1 MEKSSKMTLK
11 DLLKQEK
18 TLRSSKNN
26 SESLTKCIEII
37 TYIENSPSDVI
48 YNTLSSIISAKNQR
62 IYVIFGIYQHLL
74 EKTKFLENESIKSK
88 YLKLLESSLK
98 NNKDKSIDYLS
109 EKKTILDYFDKK
121 EFDLIEKTLLN
132 INLNLN
138 SNQTYF
144 NTSQYNKTLP
154 KEEVMITAS
163 SKNNYVLLADQS
175 MITNSNSNNAKSVD
189 VEDNRNNKSKE
200 NNNNTNN
207 NTKENKKF
215 KANMKLPHVLFIINV
230 NLNSEQV
237 IELIN
242 NLMKKIACLNV
253 YIKKDNKFEY
263 ESFYQV
269 HNLFFCKK
277 EETILDLSIILENDE
292 NNFNSGTLNILNENE
307 RKICIKSIKG
317 NDNKIQKKILKFLNL
332 LTIHINKIKIL
343 KLSKNFKLSY
353 NLEIFLNSKI
363 FQKKNSLY
371 KKKNL
376 NIINFF
382 NKNNGNSFSDNSS
395 KISHSNK
402 NYTTY
407 VDEDTFIEKQN
418 NFANK
423 FLDIYKLLSKDDY
436 SLGKNINL
444 FINNFKNNYKE
455 FKNYDKLNTKEIMI
469 KIIKICEESE
479 KILNSN
485 FNFNTYDNNLYRD
498 AIEQFIYNK
507 IYFTLFEIYNK
518 KFQKM
523 NNIFNEKKNN
533 LNQKFSKFEIINKLG
548 IKNKFILN
556 DENPFATSINLI
568 NMIQYEQNPK
578 NKFKNLTQCSLEIR
592 NSILFNSKGKTELDS
607 MDDELPIFI
616 YLCTQ
621 VNLNNFYAEL
631 NLIDDYL
638 KCTLRDDM
646 IQNKVVTNLM
656 SGFTYISK
664 GLIEQDENNNNNIII
679 NNNINDNDIINN
691 NINDNKIINIDEENN
706 EYNNKQINII
716 EDNKEEQ
723 SKNFIQN
730 NKISEDNSSN
740 LRESSIK
747 LKSD

>member
-1 MEKSSKMTLK
+1 MENSSTITLK

-18 TLRSSKNN
+18 TLRTYKNN
-26 SESLTKCIEII
+26 TESLAKCIEII
-37 TYIENSPSDVI
+37 TYIENSPSDTI
-48 YNTLSSIISAKNQR
+48 YSTLSSIISAKNQS

-74 EKTKFLENESIKSK
+74 EKTKFLENDSIKNK

-98 NNKDKSIDYLS
+98 SNKDKSIDYLS
-109 EKKTILDYFDKK
+109 EKKTILDYFNKK
-121 EFDLIEKTLLN
+121 EFDLIEKTILN
-132 INLNLN
+132 INLDIN
-138 SNQTYF
+138 SNPTYF
-144 NTSQYNKTLP
+144 NTSHYNKTLS
-154 KEEVMITAS
+154 KEDVMITAS

-175 MITNSNSNNAKSVD
+175 MITSSNSNNAKSVD
-189 VEDNRNNKSKE
+189 IDDNRNNISNNSKE
-200 NNNNTNN
+200 INN
-207 NTKENKKF
+207 KDHKKF
-215 KANMKLPHVLFIINV
+215 KANMKLPYVLFIINV
-230 NLNSEQV
+230 NLNSAQV

-242 NLMKKIACLNV
+242 NLMKKISCLNV
-253 YIKKDNKFEY
+253 FKLKENKFEY
-263 ESFYQV
+263 VSIYKA

-277 EETILDLSIILENDE
+277 EETIFHLTIILENDE
-292 NNFNSGTLNILNENE
+292 NNFSSGTLNILNENE
-307 RKICIKSIKG
+307 RKIYIKSIKG

-332 LTIHINKIKIL
+332 LTVQVNKIKIL
-343 KLSKNFKLSY
+343 KLSKNFNLNY

-376 NIINFF
+376 NIINYF
-382 NKNNGNSFSDNSS
+382 NKNNGNSFSENSS
-395 KISHSNK
+395 KTSNSNK

-444 FINNFKNNYKE
+444 FINNFKNNYKD
-455 FKNYDKLNTKEIMI
+455 FKNYDKINTKEIMI

-518 KFQKM
+518 KFLKT
-523 NNIFNEKKNN
+523 NNIFNEKKKE
-533 LNQKFSKFEIINKLG
+533 LNKKLSKFEIIKKLG
-548 IKNKFILN
+548 IKNKFISN

-578 NKFKNLTQCSLEIR
+578 KKFKNLTQCSLEIR

-616 YLCTQ
+616 YMCTQ

-656 SGFTYISK
+656 SGFMYISK
-664 GLIEQDENNNNNIII
+664 GLIDQDENNNNNNII
-679 NNNINDNDIINN
+679 NENI
-691 NINDNKIINIDEENN
+691 INDNKIINIDDEES
-706 EYNNKQINII
+706 EYNNNHINII
-716 EDNKEEQ
+716 EDNKEKQ
-723 SKNFIQN
+723 KNIIQN
-730 NKISEDNSSN
+730 NNISEDNSSN
-740 LRESSIK
+740 LRESTIK
-747 LKSD
+747 LKND

>member
-1 MEKSSKMTLK
+1 MENSSKMTLK

-26 SESLTKCIEII
+26 SESLAKCIEII
-37 TYIENSPSDVI
+37 TYIENSPADTI
-48 YNTLSSIISAKNQR
+48 YNTLSSIISSKNQS

-74 EKTKFLENESIKSK
+74 EKTKFLENESIKTK

-98 NNKDKSIDYLS
+98 SNKDKSIDYLS
-109 EKKTILDYFDKK
+109 EKKTILDYFNKK
-121 EFDLIEKTLLN
+121 EFDLVEKTLLN
-132 INLNLN
+132 INLNIN
-138 SNQTYF
+138 SNPTYF

-175 MITNSNSNNAKSVD
+175 MITSSNSNNAKSVD
-189 VEDNRNNKSKE
+189 VEDHRNNEKE
-200 NNNNTNN
+200 INNNINRD
-207 NTKENKKF
+207 NKKF
-215 KANMKLPHVLFIINV
+215 KANMKLPYVLFIINV
-230 NLNSEQV
+230 NLNSGQV

-242 NLMKKIACLNV
+242 NLMKKISCLNV
-253 YIKKDNKFEY
+253 FKMKENKFEY
-263 ESFYQV
+263 VSIYKAN
-269 HNLFFCKK
+269 NLFFCKK
-277 EETILDLSIILENDE
+277 EETLFNLTIVLENDE
-292 NNFNSGTLNILNENE
+292 NNFSSGTLNILNENE
-307 RKICIKSIKG
+307 RKIYIKTIKG
-317 NDNKIQKKILKFLNL
+317 NDNKIQKKILKFLSL
-332 LTIHINKIKIL
+332 LTLHINKIKIL
-343 KLSKNFKLSY
+343 KLSKNFNLNY

-376 NIINFF
+376 NIINYF
-382 NKNNGNSFSDNSS
+382 NKNNSFSDSS
-395 KISHSNK
+395 KTSHSNK

-507 IYFTLFEIYNK
+507 IYFTLIEIYNK
-518 KFQKM
+518 KFLKM
-523 NNIFNEKKNN
+523 NNIFNEKKSK
-533 LNQKFSKFEIINKLG
+533 LNKKFSKFEIINKLG
-548 IKNKFILN
+548 IKNKFISN

-568 NMIQYEQNPK
+568 NMIQFEQNPK
-578 NKFKNLTQCSLEIR
+578 KKFKNLTQCSLEIR

-679 NNNINDNDIINN
+679 NNNNINDN
-691 NINDNKIINIDEENN
+691 NKIINIDGEDN
-706 EYNNKQINII
+706 EYNNNQINLI
-716 EDNKEEQ
+716 EDNKQEH
-723 SKNFIQN
+723 SKDFIQN
-730 NKISEDNSSN
+730 NKISEDNSNN
-740 LRESSIK
+740 LRESTIK

>member
-1 MEKSSKMTLK
+1 MENSSKMTLK

-26 SESLTKCIEII
+26 SESLAKCIEII
-37 TYIENSPSDVI
+37 TYIENSPADTI
-48 YNTLSSIISAKNQR
+48 YNTLSSIISSKNQS
-62 IYVIFGIYQHLL
+62 IHVIFGIYQHLL
-74 EKTKFLENESIKSK
+74 EKTKFLENESIKTK

-98 NNKDKSIDYLS
+98 SNKDKSIDYLS
-109 EKKTILDYFDKK
+109 EKKTILDYFNKK
-121 EFDLIEKTLLN
+121 EFDLVEKTLLN
-132 INLNLN
+132 INLNIN
-138 SNQTYF
+138 SNPTYF

-175 MITNSNSNNAKSVD
+175 MITSSNSNNAKSVD
-189 VEDNRNNKSKE
+189 VEDNRNNEKDI
-200 NNNNTNN
+200 NTNIN
-207 NTKENKKF
+207 RDNKKF
-215 KANMKLPHVLFIINV
+215 KANMKLPYVLFIINV
-230 NLNSEQV
+230 NLNSGQV

-242 NLMKKIACLNV
+242 NLMKKISCLNV
-253 YIKKDNKFEY
+253 FKMKENKFEY
-263 ESFYQV
+263 VSIYKAN
-269 HNLFFCKK
+269 NLFFCKK
-277 EETILDLSIILENDE
+277 EETLFNLTIVLENDE
-292 NNFNSGTLNILNENE
+292 NNFSSGTLNILNENE
-307 RKICIKSIKG
+307 RKIYIKTIKG
-317 NDNKIQKKILKFLNL
+317 NDNKIQKKILKFLSL
-332 LTIHINKIKIL
+332 LTLHINKIKIL
-343 KLSKNFKLSY
+343 KLSKNFNLNY

-376 NIINFF
+376 NIINYF
-382 NKNNGNSFSDNSS
+382 NKNNSFSDSS
-395 KISHSNK
+395 KTSHSNK

-518 KFQKM
+518 KFLKI
-523 NNIFNEKKNN
+523 NNIFNEKKNK
-533 LNQKFSKFEIINKLG
+533 LNKKFSKFEIINKLG
-548 IKNKFILN
+548 IKNKFISN

-568 NMIQYEQNPK
+568 NMIQFEQNPK
-578 NKFKNLTQCSLEIR
+578 KKFKNLTQCSLEIR

-679 NNNINDNDIINN
+679 NNNINVN
-691 NINDNKIINIDEENN
+691 NKIINIDGEDN
-706 EYNNKQINII
+706 EYNNNQINLI
-716 EDNKEEQ
+716 EDNKQEH
-723 SKNFIQN
+723 SKDFIQN
-730 NKISEDNSSN
+730 NKISEDNSNN
-740 LRESSIK
+740 LRESTIK

>member
-1 MEKSSKMTLK
+1 MENSSKMTLK

-26 SESLTKCIEII
+26 SESLAKCIEII
-37 TYIENSPSDVI
+37 TYIENSPADTI
-48 YNTLSSIISAKNQR
+48 YNTLSSIISSKNQS
-62 IYVIFGIYQHLL
+62 IHVIFGIYQHLL
-74 EKTKFLENESIKSK
+74 EKTKFLENELIKTK

-98 NNKDKSIDYLS
+98 SNKDKSIDYLS
-109 EKKTILDYFDKK
+109 EKKTILDYFNKK
-121 EFDLIEKTLLN
+121 EFDLVEKTLLN
-132 INLNLN
+132 INLNIN
-138 SNQTYF
+138 SNPTYF

-175 MITNSNSNNAKSVD
+175 MITSSNSNNAKSVD
-189 VEDNRNNKSKE
+189 VEDHRNNEKE
-200 NNNNTNN
+200 INNNINRD
-207 NTKENKKF
+207 NKKF
-215 KANMKLPHVLFIINV
+215 KANMKLPYVLFIINV
-230 NLNSEQV
+230 NLNSGQV

-242 NLMKKIACLNV
+242 NLMKKISCLNV
-253 YIKKDNKFEY
+253 FKMKENKFEY
-263 ESFYQV
+263 VSIYKAN
-269 HNLFFCKK
+269 NLFFCKK
-277 EETILDLSIILENDE
+277 EETLFNLTIVLENDE
-292 NNFNSGTLNILNENE
+292 NNFSSGTLNILNENE
-307 RKICIKSIKG
+307 RKIYIKTIKG
-317 NDNKIQKKILKFLNL
+317 NDNKIQKKILKFLSL
-332 LTIHINKIKIL
+332 LTLHINKIKIL
-343 KLSKNFKLSY
+343 KLSKNFNLNY

-376 NIINFF
+376 NIINYF
-382 NKNNGNSFSDNSS
+382 NKNNSFSDSS
-395 KISHSNK
+395 KTSHSNK

-518 KFQKM
+518 KFLKI
-523 NNIFNEKKNN
+523 NNIFNEKKSK
-533 LNQKFSKFEIINKLG
+533 LNKKFSKFEIINKLG
-548 IKNKFILN
+548 IKNKFISN

-568 NMIQYEQNPK
+568 NMIQFEQNPK
-578 NKFKNLTQCSLEIR
+578 KKFKNLTQCSLEIR

-679 NNNINDNDIINN
+679 NNNNINDN
-691 NINDNKIINIDEENN
+691 NKIINIDGEDN
-706 EYNNKQINII
+706 EYNNNQINLI
-716 EDNKEEQ
+716 EDNKQEH
-723 SKNFIQN
+723 SKDFIQN
-730 NKISEDNSSN
+730 NKISEDNSNN
-740 LRESSIK
+740 LRESTIK

>member
-1 MEKSSKMTLK
+1 MENSSKTTLK

-26 SESLTKCIEII
+26 SESLAKCIEII
-37 TYIENSPSDVI
+37 TYIENSPADTI
-48 YNTLSSIISAKNQR
+48 YNTLSSIISSKNQS
-62 IYVIFGIYQHLL
+62 IHVIFGIYQHLL
-74 EKTKFLENESIKSK
+74 EKTKFLENESIKTK

-98 NNKDKSIDYLS
+98 SNKDKSIDYLS
-109 EKKTILDYFDKK
+109 EKKTILDYFNKK
-121 EFDLIEKTLLN
+121 EFDLVEKTLLN
-132 INLNLN
+132 INLNIN
-138 SNQTYF
+138 SNPTYF
-144 NTSQYNKTLP
+144 NTSHYNKTLP

-175 MITNSNSNNAKSVD
+175 MITSSNSNNAKSVD
-189 VEDNRNNKSKE
+189 VEDHRNNEKE
-200 NNNNTNN
+200 INNNINRD
-207 NTKENKKF
+207 NKKF
-215 KANMKLPHVLFIINV
+215 KANMKLPYVLFIINV
-230 NLNSEQV
+230 NLNSGQV

-242 NLMKKIACLNV
+242 NLMKKISCLNV
-253 YIKKDNKFEY
+253 FKMKENKFEY
-263 ESFYQV
+263 VSIYKAN
-269 HNLFFCKK
+269 NLFFCKK
-277 EETILDLSIILENDE
+277 EETLFNLTIVLENDE
-292 NNFNSGTLNILNENE
+292 NNFSSGTLNILNENE
-307 RKICIKSIKG
+307 RKIYIKTIKG
-317 NDNKIQKKILKFLNL
+317 NDNKIQKKILKFLSL
-332 LTIHINKIKIL
+332 LTLHINKIKIL
-343 KLSKNFKLSY
+343 KLSKNFNLNY

-376 NIINFF
+376 NIINYF
-382 NKNNGNSFSDNSS
+382 NKNNSFSDSS
-395 KISHSNK
+395 KTSHSNK

-518 KFQKM
+518 KFLKI
-523 NNIFNEKKNN
+523 NNIFNEKKSK
-533 LNQKFSKFEIINKLG
+533 LNKKFSKFEIINKLG
-548 IKNKFILN
+548 IKNKFISN

-568 NMIQYEQNPK
+568 NMIQFEQNPK
-578 NKFKNLTQCSLEIR
+578 KKFKNLTQCSLEIR

-616 YLCTQ
+616 YMCTQ

-679 NNNINDNDIINN
+679 NNNNINDN
-691 NINDNKIINIDEENN
+691 NKIINIDGEDN
-706 EYNNKQINII
+706 EYNNNQINLI
-716 EDNKEEQ
+716 EDNKQEH
-723 SKNFIQN
+723 SKDFIQN
-730 NKISEDNSSN
+730 NKISEDNSNN
-740 LRESSIK
+740 LRESTIK

>member
-1 MEKSSKMTLK
+1 MENSSKMTLK

-26 SESLTKCIEII
+26 SESLAKCIEII
-37 TYIENSPSDVI
+37 TYIENSPADTI
-48 YNTLSSIISAKNQR
+48 YNTLSSIISSKNQS

-74 EKTKFLENESIKSK
+74 EKTKFLENESIKTK

-98 NNKDKSIDYLS
+98 SNKDKSIDYLS
-109 EKKTILDYFDKK
+109 EKKTILDYFNKK
-121 EFDLIEKTLLN
+121 EFDLVEKTLLN
-132 INLNLN
+132 INLNIN
-138 SNQTYF
+138 SNPTYF

-175 MITNSNSNNAKSVD
+175 MITSSNSNNAKSVD
-189 VEDNRNNKSKE
+189 VEDHRNNEKE
-200 NNNNTNN
+200 INNNINRD
-207 NTKENKKF
+207 NKKF
-215 KANMKLPHVLFIINV
+215 KANMKLPYVLFIINV
-230 NLNSEQV
+230 NLNSGQV

-242 NLMKKIACLNV
+242 NLMKKISCLNV
-253 YIKKDNKFEY
+253 FKMKENKFEY
-263 ESFYQV
+263 VSIYKAN
-269 HNLFFCKK
+269 NLFFCKK
-277 EETILDLSIILENDE
+277 EETLFNLTIVLENDE
-292 NNFNSGTLNILNENE
+292 NNFSSGTLNILNENE
-307 RKICIKSIKG
+307 RKIYIKTIKG
-317 NDNKIQKKILKFLNL
+317 NDNKIQKKILKFLSL
-332 LTIHINKIKIL
+332 LTLHINKIKIL
-343 KLSKNFKLSY
+343 KLSKNFNLNY

-376 NIINFF
+376 NIINYF
-382 NKNNGNSFSDNSS
+382 NKNNSFSDSS
-395 KISHSNK
+395 KTSHSNK

-518 KFQKM
+518 KFLKI
-523 NNIFNEKKNN
+523 NNIFNEKKSK
-533 LNQKFSKFEIINKLG
+533 LNKKFSKFEIINKLG
-548 IKNKFILN
+548 IKNKFISN

-568 NMIQYEQNPK
+568 NMIQFEQNPK
-578 NKFKNLTQCSLEIR
+578 KKFKNLTQCSLEIR

-679 NNNINDNDIINN
+679 NNNNINDN
-691 NINDNKIINIDEENN
+691 NKIINIDGEDN
-706 EYNNKQINII
+706 EYNNNQINLI
-716 EDNKEEQ
+716 EDNKQEH
-723 SKNFIQN
+723 SKDFIQN
-730 NKISEDNSSN
+730 NKISEDNSNN
-740 LRESSIK
+740 LRESTIK